1 MMTKFSVVVEVNM
14 DDVYLKQVESW
25 GVEPSDHI
33 ATILAE
39 PLREKGL
46 VVKASALETDH
57 SLYERL
63 IKQQEHLIKADAY
76 NDLEDEIIS
85 RACVG
90 GVCED

>member
-1 MMTKFSVVVEVNM
+1 MTKFSVVVEVNM